1 MNLIIRN
8 CVIALFDLKE
18 VGGDFR
24 FCSFDHILDR
34 ILVFCTKKFRF
45 FGLVSVAVYGFCSIS
60 LSRFSVCCKNKI
72 EFSDLLFDALQCF
85 SGFSSEN
92 MSLNDLNRIHVFSI
106 FACSFRFPLRIIYRT
121 CFQFAPQNIMSG
133 I

>member
-34 ILVFCTKKFRF
+34 ILVFCTKKISVFWFGVCCGLRF
-45 FGLVSVAVYGFCSIS
+45 LFYFALAVFGL
-60 LSRFSVCCKNKI
+60 L
-72 EFSDLLFDALQCF
+72 
-85 SGFSSEN
+85 
-92 MSLNDLNRIHVFSI
+92 
-106 FACSFRFPLRIIYRT
+106 II
-121 CFQFAPQNIMSG
+121 
-133 I
+133 